1 MPEVSREKEVEAMME
16 TVRKDAEA
24 SKQPLERRS
33 IELKGKKEI
42 LEVFPVPLG
51 MLRFNIRNGRFAAE
65 LLEKEGQ
72 MGRELDPNNPD
83 DDKTI
88 HKLLLDINPSETEYL
103 KDDLKLK
110 GQIDPGLITYDG
122 YLING
127 NRRMAVLRELYNETE
142 KGEYN
147 YIYVQVLPRSL
158 TAQDLWSIEA
168 GLQLSRDTKL
178 EYSPINQLLK
188 LREGKLAGLSAT
200 QIARRFYG
208 NVSAQTVN
216 TDLNRLTLIEEYL
229 TFIGKPK
236 QYKLVEGKL
245 EHFINAQKEIR
256 KLEKGGLNETEMA
269 DAINVLFNLI
279 KSPKITHVQV
289 RGFAKQYLEKNTAM
303 KEVITLVD
311 KPSTEFVNVKEIPEN
326 DSENDGEDENT
337 STEPPT
343 TPPLSVDAP
352 AKVLEEKKTEQIYQ
366 TYLDAMDIG
375 EMQKQKDQ
383 PLRLMKKAI
392 GAIDSIDENHISQ
405 NKAEILDA
413 ISDLVTKLNAL
424 KTKLENT

>member
-1 MPEVSREKEVEAMME
+1 
-16 TVRKDAEA
+16 
-24 SKQPLERRS
+24 
-33 IELKGKKEI
+33 
-42 LEVFPVPLG
+42 
-51 MLRFNIRNGRFAAE
+51 
-65 LLEKEGQ
+65 
-72 MGRELDPNNPD
+72 
-83 DDKTI
+83 
-88 HKLLLDINPSETEYL
+88 
-103 KDDLKLK
+103 
-110 GQIDPGLITYDG
+110 
-122 YLING
+122 
-127 NRRMAVLRELYNETE
+127 
-142 KGEYN
+142 
-147 YIYVQVLPRSL
+147 
-158 TAQDLWSIEA
+158 
-168 GLQLSRDTKL
+168 
-178 EYSPINQLLK
+178 
-188 LREGKLAGLSAT
+188 
-200 QIARRFYG
+200 
-208 NVSAQTVN
+208 
-216 TDLNRLTLIEEYL
+216 
-229 TFIGKPK
+229 
-236 QYKLVEGKL
+236 VEGKL